1 MKGAGSSM
9 LHFHLY
15 AGDAHSRENVF
26 VFYFSIQHV
35 AFKAALHAAALLP
48 AIVWLKEIAELVY
61 LLLN

>member
-1 MKGAGSSM
+1 M